1 VLNMYVFTMC
11 YMVFQVEGRG
21 NGVRSH
27 AEHRGMEG
35 VFVGRPLAC
44 TVIAARA
51 QFDVE
56 CQTYGK
62 AELALFRLKPERG
75 VVN

>member
-1 VLNMYVFTMC
+1 
-11 YMVFQVEGRG
+11 
-21 NGVRSH
+21 
-27 AEHRGMEG
+27 MESG
-35 VFVGRPLAC
+35 FLGRPLAC

-62 AELALFRLKPERG
+62 AELALFWLKPEIG